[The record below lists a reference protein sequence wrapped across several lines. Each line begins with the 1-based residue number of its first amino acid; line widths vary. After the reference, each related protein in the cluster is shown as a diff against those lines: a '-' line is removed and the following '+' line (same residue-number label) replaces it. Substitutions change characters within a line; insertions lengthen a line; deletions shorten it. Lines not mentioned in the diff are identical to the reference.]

1 MEEKKF
7 DSVEDILKNAE
18 ENHIPIFNMHL
29 GFISTLYNFLHHE
42 GRGTLYGAQAEDF
55 FIQGLIS
62 ITADPASFEQ
72 ALETFM
78 KAAGLKN

>member
-7 DSVEDILKNAE
+7 DSVEDILKSVE
-18 ENHIPIFNMHL
+18 ENHIPIFNTHL
-29 GFISTLYNFLHHE
+29 GFVDALYNFLKY
-42 GRGTLYGAQAEDF
+42 GGKGPIYGAPPQDF

-62 ITADPASFEQ
+62 ITADPSSFEQ

-78 KAAGLKN
+78 SANNMKN